1 MNRVSI
7 GAAADRRAGGERPVS
22 APPDTALL
30 GLIEEFRRSLVS
42 EENASAHTVRSYGS
56 DLRQLHD
63 FLGRQARLCDRK
75 GQVDLEKVDPLVIR
89 AFLTDLLRRN
99 RKSSAGRK
107 LSAVKG
113 FFRYLQRRGHIRS
126 DPTIG
131 IGTPKKERQLPVHLS
146 VDDMV
151 RLLEAPPDGK
161 PDGLRDRAMLEVA
174 YSAGLRVSE
183 LVGLDWSDI
192 DRGTMVLR
200 VHGKGR
206 KERVVPFG
214 DRALAALDV
223 YRAAVPKLC
232 PRRLYDPN
240 AVFLNRRGQRLTT
253 RSVARLVDRYV
264 LASGL
269 STKASPHALRHS
281 FATHLLN
288 AGADLRAIQ
297 ELLGHASL
305 STTQRYTHVNMDQL
319 TKVYDQAHPRA

>member
-1 MNRVSI
+1 MLS
-7 GAAADRRAGGERPVS
+7 
-22 APPDTALL
+22 
-30 GLIEEFRRSLVS
+30 LIEEFERSLVS
-42 EENASAHTVRSYGS
+42 EENASAHTVRNYGS
-56 DLRQLHD
+56 DLRQLRA
-63 FLGRQARLCDRK
+63 FLQPQSRLCNRK
-75 GQVDLEKVDPLVIR
+75 GEVEVGKVDHLVLR

-107 LSAVKG
+107 LSAVKK
-113 FFRYLQRRGHIRS
+113 FFRYLHRRGHIGA
-126 DPTIG
+126 DPSMG
-131 IGTPKKERQLPVHLS
+131 ISTPKKEKQLPVHLS

-151 RLLEAPPDGK
+151 RLLEAPPKDK
-161 PDGLRDRAMLEVA
+161 PDGLRDRAMLEMV

-192 DRGTMVLR
+192 DRREQLLR
-200 VHGKGR
+200 VRGKGR

-214 DRALAALDV
+214 DRALAALDA
-223 YRAAVPKLC
+223 YQMSIPKLC
-232 PRRLYDPN
+232 PRRLCDPQ
-240 AVFLNRRGQRLTT
+240 AVFLNCRGQRLTT

-264 LASGL
+264 VASGL

-319 TKVYDQAHPRA
+319 MRVYDKAHPRA